1 MVKVLPVEQLINECV
16 LFQSVT
22 PEEMDVLLHASER
35 EDFPE
40 GARILD
46 EGNSTRYLWV
56 IQSGTCEVR
65 KRLSNGNEQ
74 VLTQLSPFSIFG
86 EMSFFKP
93 APHSASVVALT
104 DVEVFRIPGREF
116 DQMLKDG
123 VSGAQKVVLNTVRIM
138 SDRLRMMDEW
148 TAEMVQST
156 GSRSKNA
163 EWHDFRSKLYSD
175 WQF

>member
-1 MVKVLPVEQLINECV
+1 MLSIEQLINDCV
-16 LFQSVT
+16 LFHSVT
-22 PEEMDVLLHASER
+22 PEEMKELLNSSER
-35 EDFPE
+35 EEFPE
-40 GARILD
+40 GTRILD

-56 IQSGTCEVR
+56 IQSGSCEVR
-65 KRLSNGNEQ
+65 KKLSNGSEQ
-74 VLTQLSPFSIFG
+74 VLTQLGPLSIFG

-104 DVEVFRIPGREF
+104 DVDIVRIPGHDF
-116 DQMLKDG
+116 DQLLKDG
-123 VSGAQKVVLNTVRIM
+123 AKGAQKVVFNTVRIIA
-138 SDRLRMMDEW
+138 DRLREMDKW
-148 TAEMVQST
+148 TAEMVESC

>member
-1 MVKVLPVEQLINECV
+1 MISTEELINDCV

-22 PEEMDVLLHASER
+22 PAEMEELLYYSET
-35 EDFPE
+35 EEFSE

-56 IQSGTCEVR
+56 IKSGSCEVR
-65 KRLSNGNEQ
+65 KKLANGSEQ
-74 VLTQLSPFSIFG
+74 TLTKLSPLSVFG

-93 APHSASVVALT
+93 APHSASVVALS
-104 DVEVFRIPGREF
+104 DVEVVRIPGREF

-123 VSGAQKVVLNTVRIM
+123 AKGAQKVVFNTVRIM
-138 SDRLRMMDEW
+138 SDRLRMMDKW
-148 TAEMVQST
+148 SAEMAESC
-156 GSRSKNA
+156 GSRTRNA

-175 WQF
+175 WKF

>member
-1 MVKVLPVEQLINECV
+1 MLSIEQLINDCV

-22 PEEMDVLLHASER
+22 PEEMEELLNSSER
-35 EDFPE
+35 EAFPE

-56 IQSGTCEVR
+56 IQSGSCEVR
-65 KRLSNGNEQ
+65 KKLSNGGEQ
-74 VLTQLSPFSIFG
+74 VLTQLGPLSIFG

-104 DVEVFRIPGREF
+104 DVEIVRIPGRDF
-116 DQMLKDG
+116 DQLLKEG
-123 VSGAQKVVLNTVRIM
+123 ANGAQKVVFNTVRIIA
-138 SDRLRMMDEW
+138 DRLREMDKW
-148 TAEMVQST
+148 TAEMVESC

>member
-1 MVKVLPVEQLINECV
+1 MLSTEQLINDCA
-16 LFQSVT
+16 LFHSVT
-22 PEEMDVLLHASER
+22 KAEMDELLSYSEW
-35 EDFPE
+35 EEFPE
-40 GARILD
+40 GTRILD

-56 IQSGTCEVR
+56 IQSGSCEVR
-65 KRLSNGNEQ
+65 KKLSNGTEQ
-74 VLTQLSPFSIFG
+74 SLAQLDPYSIFG
-86 EMSFFKP
+86 EMSFFNP

-104 DVEVFRIPGREF
+104 DVNTIRIPGREF

-123 VSGAQKVVLNTVRIM
+123 AKGAQKVVFNTVRIM
-138 SDRLRMMDEW
+138 SDRLRLMDKW
-148 TAEMVQST
+148 TAEMVESC

>member
-1 MVKVLPVEQLINECV
+1 MLSKEQLISDCV
-16 LFQSVT
+16 LFHSVT
-22 PEEMDVLLHASER
+22 LEEMEELLNSSER
-35 EDFPE
+35 EEFSE

-56 IQSGTCEVR
+56 IQSGSCEVR
-65 KRLSNGNEQ
+65 KKLSNGSEQ
-74 VLTQLSPFSIFG
+74 VLTQLGPLSIFG

-104 DVEVFRIPGREF
+104 NVDIIRIPGRDF
-116 DQMLKDG
+116 DQLLKDG
-123 VSGAQKVVLNTVRIM
+123 AKGAQKVVFNTVRIIA
-138 SDRLRMMDEW
+138 DRLREMDKW
-148 TAEMVQST
+148 TAEMVESC

>member
-1 MVKVLPVEQLINECV
+1 MVKVLSIEQLINDCV

-35 EDFPE
+35 EEFPE

-56 IQSGTCEVR
+56 IQSGSCEVR
-65 KRLSNGNEQ
+65 KKLSNGTEQ
-74 VLTQLSPFSIFG
+74 PLAQLSPFSIFG

-93 APHSASVVALT
+93 APHSASVVALS
-104 DVEVFRIPGREF
+104 DVEIMRIPGREF

-123 VSGAQKVVLNTVRIM
+123 EQGAQKVVFNTVRIM